1 MYFSKSKYCSFWQ
14 CPKIVWLDKYKPEEK
29 EVDESALG
37 RMKSGNEV
45 GDLAM
50 GLFGDYTEVTAY
62 SADGKLN
69 LDEMKRK
76 TTECIACGEENIC
89 EASFD
94 YNGLYCA
101 VDILHKENGGYAI
114 YEVKSATNIKYNYL
128 VDVAYQKYVLEKC
141 GVKVTGTY
149 VVCINNEYVRRGEID
164 VKNLFKITDVK
175 DLIADE
181 YEVVE
186 RNLTSAEN
194 LLSCDKE
201 PNIDIGEQCSL
212 SHECA
217 YWKYCSK
224 HLPEHNVFEIYR
236 CNKKWQLYKDGIVS
250 FEDLQK
256 HASLNFLQSRQ
267 VDFALNDR
275 GTYVDNRLID
285 EFLNTLSYPLY
296 FLDFETMQEIIPPFD
311 GAKPYEQIPFQYSLH
326 YIESEN
332 SCLSHKEFL
341 GVSGE
346 DPRRAIAESLCENI
360 PENVCVLAYNKKFEC
375 GRLKELAEEFPDLSK
390 HLLNIKRN
398 VKDLLDPFQRG
409 AYYNKAMG
417 GSFSIKSVL
426 PAIFP
431 DDPALDYHNLEE
443 IHNGGEA
450 MTIFPLIKDM
460 PPEEQK
466 IARKN
471 LLKYCELDT
480 FAMVKVWQE
489 LVRVA
494 NITDGS
500 DITAAPDDLIK
511 NASEEL
517 IKQNIEAY
525 KELAK

>member
-50 GLFGDYTEVTAY
+50 TLFGDFTEVTTFG
-62 SADGKLN
+62 DNEKLD
-69 LDEMKRK
+69 LDAMKRK
-76 TTECIACGEENIC
+76 TTDCINKGIENIC

-114 YEVKSATNIKYNYL
+114 YEVKSATNLKYYYL

-149 VVCINNEYVRRGEID
+149 VVCINNEYVRHGEID
-164 VKNLFKITDVK
+164 VKKLFRINNVK
-175 DLIADE
+175 DLIIDE

-186 RNLTSAEN
+186 RNLNRAEEI
-194 LLSCDKE
+194 LDSDKE
-201 PNIDIGEQCSL
+201 PDIDIGEQCSL
-212 SHECA
+212 AHDCA

-236 CNKKWQLYKDGIVS
+236 CNKKWELYKNGIVS
-250 FEDLQK
+250 YEDLQK
-256 HASLNFLQSRQ
+256 YAQLNPMQTRQ
-267 VDFALNDR
+267 VDFTLNDR

-285 EFLNTLSYPLY
+285 EFLSTLSYPLY

-311 GAKPYEQIPFQYSLH
+311 GVKPYEQIPFQYSLH
-326 YIESEN
+326 YIESDGGE
-332 SCLSHKEFL
+332 LKHKEFL

-390 HLLNIKRN
+390 HLLNIKHN
-398 VKDLLDPFQRG
+398 VKDLLDPFQKG

-417 GSFSIKSVL
+417 GSFPIKSVL

-431 DDPALDYHNLEE
+431 DDPTLDYHNLEE

-460 PPEEQK
+460 PPEEQERT
-466 IARKN
+466 RKN

-480 FAMVKVWQE
+480 LAMVKIWQK
-489 LVRVA
+489 LV
-494 NITDGS
+494 
-500 DITAAPDDLIK
+500 AAS
-511 NASEEL
+511 NCV
-517 IKQNIEAY
+517 
-525 KELAK
+525 